1 MVMLVELQA
10 TCSALGYQEGK
21 KYVKEPDCL
30 ETVKDLIRFLKR
42 EDETCDIR
50 RQLGEACIL
59 QKDIIPILKQYHTDR
74 VLFEAVIR
82 LLVNLTQPAV
92 LCFNN
97 HIPED
102 KTLRNHYIEIESQL
116 QSYKEVFVDE
126 ELFGVLTRKMGDLLK
141 LDWEHRQEEDRLL
154 IERMLILIRNVL
166 HVPPNLD
173 REQRT
178 DDDASVHDQVIW
190 AIHCSGL
197 EDLLLYIASSED
209 ERNFSMHVLEI
220 VSLMFREQT
229 PDMLATAGVS
239 RSMTEKEKDE
249 RELQMALEQEKAQ
262 KRASLMKFSTRHS
275 RFGGTYVVQNMKSI
289 SDRDVIFH
297 KNQKDVSNLTFDINK
312 KPKKKAKNRQPIKE
326 QELTR
331 RSTLSIRLGLKEF
344 CVQFLESCYNP
355 LMYAVKDILNRE
367 KAQDHDETYYLWS
380 MRFFMEFC
388 RLHSKQVELVSET
401 MSVPTF
407 HYIQVQLFQYY
418 EMIMMEKKEAKVW
431 AKRVHLA
438 LKAYQELLMTL
449 DSMDRSG
456 NRQLVESA
464 KVIKNNIFYMMEFRD
479 TFLTLLRKFN
489 ESVQSRSFLKD
500 LVETTHLFLKM
511 LEKMSKGSSN
521 FVVQKKKAKRKKKTK
536 PKAAPDQPR
545 EPTPE
550 ELEDKWDDISGELS
564 SLIQGRGELP
574 TDVAPFDAASEVD
587 IDHQRVDALIRIQD
601 ALRDQRPGEALALLR
616 AAREVW
622 PERDQF
628 GAQDIGPEEEFMAVR
643 EIFMSDLPRP
653 TTEPSMDLVEEE
665 LEDEIEEEER
675 TAIECAEQEFNFKEF
690 LAKFGKP
697 EILKAYVLL
706 LADYEKNSVHTNH
719 CVIKMLHRL
728 SVELG
733 FVGMMFQASLFR
745 VFQKIVLSPL
755 AKTERY
761 QEITKFATY
770 VIRQFVEVAEKNKKV
785 FMEMLFW
792 KGHRE
797 ASEIVDGYG
806 SYQGKV
812 KQVWSEDQE
821 MEVRR
826 LFEEH
831 STTEEGDVIENIM
844 RDMSDQ
850 SKTRGQ
856 IIRELKKQG
865 LIESAKDL
873 KRPNGPKRV
882 KGWNEEQ
889 EFELRNLYDRFKS
902 TDDPVG
908 NIISNMSEKRSK
920 AKVIEKL
927 CALDLVSDR
936 KDLYKRRKRKPKNP
950 WDAGEDDRPI
960 NDDWSSGESGKEGP
974 NQGESSDESSA
985 QSTSSSEDE
994 GDQSDVE
1001 DEEQNTV
1008 GDVTNMTVVISQLV
1022 EKGYKD
1028 QILWIQKCIKR
1039 KADDKEKK
1047 DNTVSVPIVPL
1058 TEENETAMEDEMFL
1072 SFLRNIGIT
1081 SPANEQ
1087 EAFWRIPGEMVLQDL
1102 RNLEIGLTLDENDQP
1117 VSADKIK
1124 VMQTA
1129 TAKGAKKK
1137 NKKKKKVQKTK
1148 KNSKFEDLLKQMAE
1162 KRKQNKED
1170 GRLARRE
1177 KKRNSP
1183 SSAVPATTIDDDD
1196 LAGNHQTEVPGTVP
1210 PGSTEKQKKGVY
1222 SSGKKRRIKRL
1233 LDSDSDKSDGSDSEK
1248 ENQSFSQ
1255 PDKEEEDGE
1264 QQTQPLRFDS
1274 DDDDDDV
1281 PLVSMGKRSRTAGS
1295 DTSPE
1300 GKKPRLMIDSGDDS
1314 ADEVVSKSKR
1324 NSNKKA
1330 KLSFDS
1336 DDDSQSL
1343 PSPKKVSKPDSKRQ
1357 LISDDSEEEEDKE
1370 PSPKESAS
1378 FPATLLTQ
1386 PPDDSDS
1393 DLDDHVPLRQV
1404 LHKRKIISSDEED

>member
-10 TCSALGYQEGK
+10 TCSALGYQEGT

-42 EDETCDIR
+42 DDETCDIR

-59 QKDIIPILKQYHTDR
+59 QKDIVPILKQYYSDR
-74 VLFEAVIR
+74 VLLEAVIR
-82 LLVNLTQPAV
+82 LLVNLTQPAI

-102 KTLRNHYIEIESQL
+102 KTLRNHYLEIESQL

-141 LDWEHRQEEDRLL
+141 LDWEHRHEEDRLL

-166 HVPPNLD
+166 HVPPNTD

-178 DDDASVHDQVIW
+178 DDDASIHDQVIW

-249 RELQMALEQEKAQ
+249 RELQMALEQERAQ
-262 KRASLMKFSTRHS
+262 KRANMMKFSTRHS

-312 KPKKKAKNRQPIKE
+312 KPKKRPKNRQPIKD
-326 QELTR
+326 QEVTR

-344 CVQFLESCYNP
+344 CTQFLESCYNP

-367 KAQDHDETYYLWS
+367 KTQDHDETYYLWA

-418 EMIMMEKKEAKVW
+418 EMIMMEKKEAKIW

-456 NRQLVESA
+456 NSQLKESA

-489 ESVQSRSFLKD
+489 ESTQSRSFLKD

-511 LEKMSKGSSN
+511 LEKMCKGSSH
-521 FVVQKKKAKRKKKTK
+521 FVVQKKKTKKRKKNK
-536 PKAAPDQPR
+536 PKSTPDQSR
-545 EPTPE
+545 DLTHE

-601 ALRDQRPGEALALLR
+601 ALRDKRPGEALALLR

-628 GAQDIGPEEEFMAVR
+628 GAADIGPEEEFMAVR
-643 EIFMSDLPRP
+643 EIFMSNLPRP
-653 TTEPSMDLVEEE
+653 AAEPSLDLVEED
-665 LEDEIEEEER
+665 LDDEIEEEEM
-675 TAIECAEQEFNFKEF
+675 TAIECSEQEFNFKEF
-690 LAKFGKP
+690 LAKFGKS
-697 EILKAYVLL
+697 EILKPYVLL
-706 LADYEKNSVHTNH
+706 LADFEKNSVHTNH

-733 FVGMMFQASLFR
+733 FGGMMFQASLFR
-745 VFQKIVLSPL
+745 VFQKILLSPL

-761 QEITKFATY
+761 QEIAKFATY

-812 KQVWSEDQE
+812 KQVWTEDQE
-821 MEVRR
+821 MELRR

-831 STTEEGDVIENIM
+831 STIEEGDVLDYIM
-844 RDMSDQ
+844 KDMSDS
-850 SKTRGQ
+850 SKTRLQ
-856 IIRELKKQG
+856 VIYELKKQG
-865 LIESAKDL
+865 LIESVKDL
-873 KRPNGPKRV
+873 KRHKGPKRV
-882 KGWNEEQ
+882 IGWTEEQ
-889 EFELRNLYDRFKS
+889 EFELRNLYDRFCK

-908 NIISNMSEKRSK
+908 NIVSNLTEKRSK

-927 CALDLVSDR
+927 CALDLVVDR
-936 KDLYKRRKRKPKNP
+936 KDLYKKRTRKPRNP
-950 WDAGEDDRPI
+950 WESGEDDMPVI
-960 NDDWSSGESGKEGP
+960 DDWSDESGGEGP
-974 NQGESSDESSA
+974 AKGRSSDELSA
-985 QSTSSSEDE
+985 HSTSSSENE
-994 GDQSDVE
+994 EEPSDVE
-1001 DEEQNTV
+1001 EEEENSSSAPNTLA
-1008 GDVTNMTVVISQLV
+1008 NVISKLV

-1039 KADDKEKK
+1039 KADEKEKR
-1047 DNTVSVPIVPL
+1047 DTTVSVPIVPL

-1072 SFLRNIGIT
+1072 SFLRSIGV
-1081 SPANEQ
+1081 SAPANEQ
-1087 EAFWRIPGEMVLQDL
+1087 EAFWRIPGEMSLEDL
-1102 RNLEIGLTLDENDQP
+1102 RDIEAGLTLDENDQP
-1117 VSADKIK
+1117 VFADKIK
-1124 VMQTA
+1124 IKQTSSTRVSKRA
-1129 TAKGAKKK
+1129 
-1137 NKKKKKVQKTK
+1137 KKKKVKKTK
-1148 KNSKFEDLLKQMAE
+1148 KKSKFEDLLKQMAE
-1162 KRKQNKED
+1162 KRKQNKEE
-1170 GRLARRE
+1170 GRLSRRE
-1177 KKRNSP
+1177 RKRNSP
-1183 SSAVPATTIDDDD
+1183 TSSAAPIVEDTSTLISKQAEAEDIATPST
-1196 LAGNHQTEVPGTVP
+1196 
-1210 PGSTEKQKKGVY
+1210 TEKQKKGVY
-1222 SSGKKRRIKRL
+1222 SSSKKKRIKRL
-1233 LDSDSDKSDGSDSEK
+1233 LDSDSEKSDVENERETNPLSDLPRGE
-1248 ENQSFSQ
+1248 E
-1255 PDKEEEDGE
+1255 DDGEEEGH
-1264 QQTQPLRFDS
+1264 QTQPLQFDS
-1274 DDDDDDV
+1274 SDDDDV
-1281 PLVSMGKRSRTAGS
+1281 PLLSMGKRGRTEGS

-1300 GKKPRLMIDSGDDS
+1300 GKKRRLMIDSDDDDLS
-1314 ADEVVSKSKR
+1314 DGKTSSDQQR
-1324 NSNKKA
+1324 SIQNTRP
-1330 KLSFDS
+1330 SFDS
-1336 DDDSQSL
+1336 DDDSQPL
-1343 PSPKKVSKPDSKRQ
+1343 PAHNKVTRNDSKRQ
-1357 LISDDSEEEEDKE
+1357 IISDDSEEEENDK
-1370 PSPKESAS
+1370 PKEESAS
-1378 FPATLLTQ
+1378 FPATMLSQ
-1386 PPDDSDS
+1386 PLDSLDS

-1404 LHKRKIISSDEED
+1404 LHKKKIISSDEED

>member
-1 MVMLVELQA
+1 
-10 TCSALGYQEGK
+10 
-21 KYVKEPDCL
+21 
-30 ETVKDLIRFLKR
+30 
-42 EDETCDIR
+42 
-50 RQLGEACIL
+50 
-59 QKDIIPILKQYHTDR
+59 
-74 VLFEAVIR
+74 
-82 LLVNLTQPAV
+82 
-92 LCFNN
+92 
-97 HIPED
+97 
-102 KTLRNHYIEIESQL
+102 
-116 QSYKEVFVDE
+116 
-126 ELFGVLTRKMGDLLK
+126 
-141 LDWEHRQEEDRLL
+141 
-154 IERMLILIRNVL
+154 
-166 HVPPNLD
+166 
-173 REQRT
+173 
-178 DDDASVHDQVIW
+178 
-190 AIHCSGL
+190 
-197 EDLLLYIASSED
+197 
-209 ERNFSMHVLEI
+209 
-220 VSLMFREQT
+220 
-229 PDMLATAGVS
+229 
-239 RSMTEKEKDE
+239 
-249 RELQMALEQEKAQ
+249 
-262 KRASLMKFSTRHS
+262 
-275 RFGGTYVVQNMKSI
+275 
-289 SDRDVIFH
+289 
-297 KNQKDVSNLTFDINK
+297 
-312 KPKKKAKNRQPIKE
+312 
-326 QELTR
+326 
-331 RSTLSIRLGLKEF
+331 
-344 CVQFLESCYNP
+344 
-355 LMYAVKDILNRE
+355 
-367 KAQDHDETYYLWS
+367 
-380 MRFFMEFC
+380 
-388 RLHSKQVELVSET
+388 
-401 MSVPTF
+401 
-407 HYIQVQLFQYY
+407 
-418 EMIMMEKKEAKVW
+418 
-431 AKRVHLA
+431 
-438 LKAYQELLMTL
+438 MTL
-449 DSMDRSG
+449 DSMDHSG

-511 LEKMSKGSSN
+511 LEKMTKGSSN

-536 PKAAPDQPR
+536 PKASPDQPR

-821 MEVRR
+821 MELRR

-889 EFELRNLYDRFKS
+889 EFELRNLYDRFKN
-902 TDDPVG
+902 TEDPVG

-950 WDAGEDDRPI
+950 WDAGEGDLPI

-985 QSTSSSEDE
+985 QSTSSSEDD

-1137 NKKKKKVQKTK
+1137 NKKKKKVKKTK

-1196 LAGNHQTEVPGTVP
+1196 PAGTNQTEVPGTVP

-1314 ADEVVSKSKR
+1314 TDEVVSKSRR

>member
-30 ETVKDLIRFLKR
+30 ETIKDLIRFLKR
-42 EDETCDIR
+42 EDETCNIR
-50 RQLGEACIL
+50 RQLGEGCIL
-59 QKDIIPILKQYHTDR
+59 QKDIVPILKQYHTDR

-102 KTLRNHYIEIESQL
+102 KTLRNHYLEIESML
-116 QSYKEVFVDE
+116 QDYKEVFVDE
-126 ELFGVLTRKMGDLLK
+126 ELFGVLTRKLGDLLK

-166 HVPPNLD
+166 HVPPNME

-178 DDDASVHDQVIW
+178 DDDASVHDQIIW
-190 AIHCSGL
+190 AIHRSGL

-249 RELQMALEQEKAQ
+249 RELQMVLEQEKAQ
-262 KRASLMKFSTRHS
+262 KRANMRKFSTRHS

-312 KPKKKAKNRQPIKE
+312 KPKKIAKNRQPIKD
-326 QELTR
+326 QEVTR

-418 EMIMMEKKEAKVW
+418 EMIMMEKKEAKTW

-456 NRQLVESA
+456 NSQLMESA
-464 KVIKNNIFYMMEFRD
+464 KVIKSNIFYMMEFRD

-489 ESVQSRSFLKD
+489 ESTQSRTYLKD
-500 LVETTHLFLKM
+500 LVESTHLFLKM
-511 LEKMSKGSSN
+511 LEKMTKGNSHL
-521 FVVQKKKAKRKKKTK
+521 VVQKKKNKRKKKSK
-536 PKAAPDQPR
+536 PRAAPDLPR

-574 TDVAPFDAASEVD
+574 ADVSPFDAASEVD
-587 IDHQRVDALIRIQD
+587 IDQQRVDAMVRIQD
-601 ALRDQRPGEALALLR
+601 ALRDKLPGEALALLR

-628 GAQDIGPEEEFMAVR
+628 GAADIGPEEEFMAVR
-643 EIFMSDLPRP
+643 EIFMSTLPRP
-653 TTEPSMDLVEEE
+653 APEPSAELLEEDQQ
-665 LEDEIEEEER
+665 EDEIEEEEM
-675 TAIECAEQEFNFKEF
+675 TAIECSEQEFNFKEF

-697 EILKAYVLL
+697 EILKSYVLL
-706 LADYEKNSVHTNH
+706 LADFQKNSVHTNH

-728 SVELG
+728 SVDLG

-745 VFQKIVLSPL
+745 VFQKILLSPL

-761 QEITKFATY
+761 KEIAKFATF
-770 VIRQFVEVAEKNKKV
+770 VIRRFVEVAEKNKKV

-812 KQVWSEDQE
+812 KQVWTEDQE
-821 MEVRR
+821 IELRR

-831 STTEEGDVIENIM
+831 STAEEGDVLDNIM
-844 RDMSDQ
+844 RDMSDH

-873 KRPNGPKRV
+873 KRQTGQKRV
-882 KGWNEEQ
+882 VGWNEEQ
-889 EFELRNLYDRFKS
+889 EFELRNLFDRYKD
-902 TDDPVG
+902 TDDPVE
-908 NIISNMSEKRSK
+908 NIISNMTEKRSK

-927 CALDLVSDR
+927 LSQELVSDR
-936 KDLYKRRKRKPKNP
+936 KELYKRRKRKSKPKNP
-950 WDAGEDDRPI
+950 WDAGEEDMPI
-960 NDDWSSGESGKEGP
+960 VDDWSDESGDEGSKHRD
-974 NQGESSDESSA
+974 SSDESSA
-985 QSTSSSEDE
+985 LSTSEDE
-994 GDQSDVE
+994 DSDA
-1001 DEEQNTV
+1001 EEETNEEEKSS
-1008 GDVTNMTVVISQLV
+1008 GSNEINMTTVITELID
-1022 EKGYKD
+1022 KGYKD
-1028 QILWIQKCIKR
+1028 QILWIQRCIKR

-1047 DNTVSVPIVPL
+1047 DNTVAAAVVPL

-1072 SFLRNIGIT
+1072 SFLRHIGI
-1081 SPANEQ
+1081 SAPSSEQ
-1087 EAFWRIPGEMVLQDL
+1087 EAFWRIPGEMPLAEL
-1102 RNLEIGLTLDENDQP
+1102 RDIEAGLTLDDDGKP
-1117 VSADKIK
+1117 VEADRIK
-1124 VMQTA
+1124 VRQTT
-1129 TAKGAKKK
+1129 TANPGKKTKKKKEKKPKKK
-1137 NKKKKKVQKTK
+1137 NK
-1148 KNSKFEDLLKQMAE
+1148 FENLLKQMAE
-1162 KRKQNKED
+1162 KRKQDKEG
-1170 GRLARRE
+1170 GRLGRRE
-1177 KKRNSP
+1177 RKRASPP
-1183 SSAVPATTIDDDD
+1183 SSNAITEGPSTSVTSPVRAEV
-1196 LAGNHQTEVPGTVP
+1196 LAP
-1210 PGSTEKQKKGVY
+1210 PRSTEKKGVY
-1222 SSGKKRRIKRL
+1222 SSSKKRRIKRL
-1233 LDSDSDKSDGSDSEK
+1233 LDSDSEKSEDEK
-1248 ENQSFSQ
+1248 ENQSPASS
-1255 PDKEEEDGE
+1255 PEREERS
-1264 QQTQPLRFDS
+1264 QTQPLQFDS
-1274 DDDDDDV
+1274 SDDDDV
-1281 PLVSMGKRSRTAGS
+1281 PLVTTVKRTRTS
-1295 DTSPE
+1295 DSDSNPDSKKRKLMIASDDESSEEKMTDSE
-1300 GKKPRLMIDSGDDS
+1300 GKKKISP
-1314 ADEVVSKSKR
+1314 VKP
-1324 NSNKKA
+1324 

-1336 DDDSQSL
+1336 DDDSQPGPL
-1343 PSPKKVSKPDSKRQ
+1343 NSKESKSASKR
-1357 LISDDSEEEEDKE
+1357 LIMSDSEEEEME
-1370 PSPKESAS
+1370 QPPKKSAS

-1404 LHKRKIISSDEED
+1404 LRKKNVISSDEEG